1 MKVFWIG
8 TGVMG
13 APMAKHLAKAG
24 YEVFAFNR
32 TIEKAKALLP
42 DIQVC
47 QTIEEGVKKADVV
60 FTIVGYPKD
69 VDEVYQEIMK
79 HAKPNTILIDMTT
92 SSPILAKAINEKAQA
107 KQLHFLDAP
116 VTGGDIGAINGTLS
130 IMVGGNEKI
139 YEKVVP
145 LLQCLG
151 KTITYMGQAGSG
163 MMAKLVNQVVIAGNI
178 LGIAEGLTLAQ
189 NKGLD
194 LKQMLTVITGGSAN
208 SWQAQNNGP
217 KMIQQDFQPGFFNK
231 HFLKDLKLAK
241 EAGLGLGLH
250 VLEQAESIYQKLIDE
265 EKGDEGTQSV
275 IQHYQEN

>member
-24 YEVFAFNR
+24 YEVFAYNR

-69 VDEVYQEIMK
+69 VNEVYQEIIK

-92 SSPILAKAINEKAQA
+92 SSPLLAKAISKEAQA

-178 LGIAEGLTLAQ
+178 LGIAEGLTLAKDQ
-189 NKGLD
+189 GLD
-194 LKQMLTVITGGSAN
+194 LEKMLQVITGGSAN

-217 KMIQQDFQPGFFNK
+217 KMLIRDDEPGFFIK
-231 HFLKDLKLAK
+231 HFLKDLNLAL
-241 EAGLGLGLH
+241 EASAELDLP
-250 VLEQAESIYQKLIDE
+250 VLKAAQRAYDMLSNQDYADK
-265 EKGDEGTQSV
+265 GTQA
-275 IQHYQEN
+275 IIAAYEKK

>member
-178 LGIAEGLTLAQ
+178 LGIAEGLTLAKDQ
-189 NKGLD
+189 GLD
-194 LKQMLTVITGGSAN
+194 LEKMLQVITGGSAN

-217 KMIQQDFQPGFFNK
+217 KMLIRDDEPGFFIK
-231 HFLKDLKLAK
+231 HFLKDLNLAL
-241 EAGLGLGLH
+241 EASAELDLP
-250 VLEQAESIYQKLIDE
+250 VLKAAQRAYDMLSNQDYADK
-265 EKGDEGTQSV
+265 GTQA
-275 IQHYQEN
+275 IIAAYEKK